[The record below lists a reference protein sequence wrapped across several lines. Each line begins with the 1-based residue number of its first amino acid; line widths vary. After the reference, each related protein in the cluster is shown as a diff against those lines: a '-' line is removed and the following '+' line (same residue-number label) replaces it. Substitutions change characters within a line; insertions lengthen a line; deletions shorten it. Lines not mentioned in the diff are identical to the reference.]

1 MARKSK
7 AASSASPATELTEV
21 LDRLGTRVQPGDS
34 RGPSESD
41 YLEIETPTGARYY
54 GLPADLPIDTKAEIE
69 SLVAKSITKHGP
81 VVRVLSPQVMRSVDR
96 AVRGPHVWQTTDAGK
111 PYYRDPDNHLLVEF
125 DSNGVLQEA
134 LLEQVKA
141 LNPRTADVWRLI
153 TAHLLEHWTSDSEE
167 PPAQWIR
174 LYDLLEAMG
183 YSKARNGG
191 YRPEHVELVGEALRA
206 LEALWVVV
214 PQGTRVANRDP
225 ITRKNKPT
233 VFTATTAHRVLNIT
247 SKRGLRTLGGTE
259 YPMQWYIRAG
269 DWIKNFP
276 RESASLLKALVEIT
290 ATGATNIWSKAI
302 GMEVS
307 YLYSR
312 QVRGVQTVAVG
323 TLLERAGLMPEIE
336 AWRAS
341 GNSGRARKYFD
352 EALDLLESLKAIREW
367 RYDEVDIAAV
377 EAASRP
383 QRLARWLSCQVTFVV
398 GDPSF
403 ALATPPPTDG

>member
-1 MARKSK
+1 VARKAK
-7 AASSASPATELTEV
+7 TASHASPAKELTEV
-21 LDRLGTRVQPGDS
+21 LDRLGTRVEPGDATS
-34 RGPSESD
+34 AGDSD
-41 YLEIETPTGARYY
+41 VLEIDTPGGARYY
-54 GLPADLPIDTKAEIE
+54 GLPADLPSDTKAEIE
-69 SLVAKSITKHGP
+69 TLVAKSITKHGP
-81 VVRVLSPQVMRSVDR
+81 LVRVLSPQVMRSVDR
-96 AVRGPHVWQTTDAGK
+96 AVRGPHVWQTTDAGQ

-153 TAHLLEHWTSDSEE
+153 TAHLLEHWTSDAEE
-167 PPAQWIR
+167 PPPQWIQ

-183 YSKARNGG
+183 YSKARSGG

-225 ITRKNKPT
+225 STGKRKPT
-233 VFTATTAHRVLNIT
+233 VLTATTAHRVLNVS
-247 SKRGLRTLGGTE
+247 SKRGVRTLGGTE

-276 RESASLLKALVEIT
+276 RESATLLKALVEIT
-290 ATGATNIWSKAI
+290 ATGATNVWAKAI

-312 QVRGVQTVAVG
+312 QVRGAQSLAVG

-336 AWRAS
+336 AWRVS

-352 EALDLLESLKAIREW
+352 EALDLLETLKAIREW
-367 RYDEVDIAAV
+367 RYEAEDIAAV
-377 EAASRP
+377 ESASRP
-383 QRLARWLSCQVTFVV
+383 QRLARWLACRVTFVV
-398 GDPSF
+398 GDP
-403 ALATPPPTDG
+403 ALATPTPPLTDG